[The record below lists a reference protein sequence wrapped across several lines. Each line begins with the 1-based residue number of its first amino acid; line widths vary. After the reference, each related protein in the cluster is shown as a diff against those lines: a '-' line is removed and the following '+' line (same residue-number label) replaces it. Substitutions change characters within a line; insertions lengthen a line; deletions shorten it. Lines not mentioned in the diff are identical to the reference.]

1 MQYSEWRSSQHHDA
15 MQVATEATVLGNFND
30 LAITANGV
38 STTFSKKDGKF
49 WVRTDGPDGKIGNF
63 EIRYTLGIF
72 PLQQYIIALPRGH
85 LQVLGVAWDART
97 KAEGGQRWY
106 PMNPERKLTAG
117 DPMHWT
123 GIDQNWNYQCA
134 WCHSTDVQKNYNP
147 ESGSFHTT
155 WSEISVGCEACHGPA
170 SNHIAWA
177 TNSNAND
184 SYSKDNGLLRT
195 FDERKGVSWPMQ
207 GGQAHRSNPRTTTKE
222 IETCAQCHSRRQQFS
237 SDPASMERL
246 TDAFRPTTLEPGTYY
261 PDGQQHEEVYTY
273 ASFAQ
278 SRMFAAGVTCSD
290 CHNAH
295 TGKLRLE
302 GNSVCAQCHASY
314 RFDTP
319 SHHHHRVDTPGAKC
333 VSCHMPTTTYMGVDQ
348 RHDHSMRIPR
358 PDRTLALGTPNACTK
373 CHEDKTAAWAATA
386 IHAWFPNPKPGMQDF
401 AEAFDLGDRGGP
413 GAQEA
418 LRNVASDPSSSPIA
432 KASALARL
440 ARYPSASTFGLAASL
455 LDNDEPLIRAAA
467 ISVIATAD
475 SERRRALLVP
485 HLTDASKLVRM
496 DAARALAD
504 LPNGA
509 IAGKDKENFENALTE
524 YTGAQLFNAERPDA
538 LTDLGALYRDRA
550 KADEARQAFEKAIA
564 IDPSFAAAGI
574 SLADIMRE
582 QGDEVGAERV
592 LRTSLEASPK
602 SAAVEYA
609 LGLSLIRQKRMT
621 EGMASLA
628 AAAAVSPDDPHLSY
642 ALAVAMHDS
651 GRPADAIQALKSA
664 LAHHPYD
671 REILWGLASYEAE
684 AGNIQSAID
693 RLRLLSTLEPEDLN
707 IMGALAALKSAPN
720 PQTAK

>member
-1 MQYSEWRSSQHHDA
+1 MRE
-15 MQVATEATVLGNFND
+15 ATEKTVLGDFNNVV
-30 LAITANGV
+30 LSANGV
-38 STTFSKKDGKF
+38 STTFSKNDGKF
-49 WVRTDGPDGKIGNF
+49 WVRTDGPDGKMADF
-63 EIRYTLGIF
+63 EIRYAFGIY
-72 PLQQYIIALPRGH
+72 PLQQYLIALPRGH
-85 LQVLGVAWDART
+85 WQVLGAAWDSRS

-106 PMNPERKLTAG
+106 SMNPERKLTAG
-117 DPMHWT
+117 DPLHWT
-123 GIDQNWNYQCA
+123 GVDQNWNYQCA
-134 WCHSTDVQKNYNP
+134 WCHSTDVQKNYDP
-147 ESGSFHTT
+147 ASDSFHTT

-177 TNSNAND
+177 TKSNGSD
-184 SYSKDNGLLRT
+184 SYSKDHGLLRT
-195 FDERKGVSWPMQ
+195 FDERNGASWLMQ
-207 GGQAHRSNPRTTTKE
+207 GGQAHRSNPRTTNKE
-222 IETCAQCHSRRQQFS
+222 IEICAQCHSRRQQFS
-237 SDPASMERL
+237 SNPASMEHL
-246 TDAFRPTTLEPGTYY
+246 TDAFRPTTLEPGPYY

-290 CHNAH
+290 CHNPH
-295 TGKLRLE
+295 TGKLRFQ
-302 GNSVCAQCHASY
+302 GNSVCAQCHAPD

-319 SHHHHRVDTPGAKC
+319 NHHHHRVDTPGAKC

-358 PDRTLALGTPNACTK
+358 PDRTIALGTPNACTK
-373 CHEDKTAAWAATA
+373 CHEDKTAAWASGA
-386 IHAWFPNPKPGMQDF
+386 IHTWFPNPKPGMQDF
-401 AEAFDLGDRGGP
+401 AEAFASGDRGAP
-413 GAQEA
+413 GAQAA
-418 LRNVASDPSSSPIA
+418 LREVASNPSSSPIA

-440 ARYPSASTFGLAASL
+440 ARYPSASTFDLAARL
-455 LDNDEPLIRAAA
+455 LDSDEPLIRATAV
-467 ISVIATAD
+467 SVIANAD
-475 SERRRALLVP
+475 SRRRQALLVR

-504 LPNGA
+504 LPDGA
-509 IAGKDKENFENALTE
+509 ITGKDKENFDKALTE
-524 YTGAQLFNAERPDA
+524 YTGAQLFNAERPEA
-538 LTDLGALYRDRA
+538 LTDLGAFYRDRA
-550 KADEARQAFEKAIA
+550 KPDQARQAFEKAIA

-582 QGDEVGAERV
+582 QGDEAGAEQI
-592 LRTSLEASPK
+592 LRKSLEASPK

-609 LGLSLIRQKRMT
+609 LGLSLIRQKRT
-621 EGMASLA
+621 AEGMASLA
-628 AAAAVSPDDPHLSY
+628 AAAAHSPDDPHLSY

-693 RLRLLSTLEPEDLN
+693 RLSLLGTLEPEESS
-707 IMGALAALKSAPN
+707 IMGALATLKGAPN